1 MDFIGTFTRFRR
13 GRDMAAEAMDLHFLI
28 SRASVGM
35 AEGGTSELADY
46 EIIKLSKCR
55 TIKSAN

>member
-1 MDFIGTFTRFRR
+1 MDFIGTFTHFRR

-35 AEGGTSELADY
+35 AGGELANY
-46 EIIKLSKCR
+46 IRLS
-55 TIKSAN
+55 NN

>member
-1 MDFIGTFTRFRR
+1 MEFIGTFTHFRR

-35 AEGGTSELADY
+35 AGGELANY
-46 EIIKLSKCR
+46 QIIK
-55 TIKSAN
+55 